1 VPDPAATGA
10 SVVIAAIVV
19 ASSTVVVAFVTGY
32 ARPGSRCT
40 GPCPVPN
47 HAGNGRNLRSSFAA
61 AGV

>member
-19 ASSTVVVAFVTGY
+19 ASTVVVAFVTGY
-32 ARPGSRCT
+32 ARPGSRRT